1 MGEKME
7 IKIEDVKGK
16 KVRYVE
22 MADGRKLPH
31 MTESA
36 LRMPNSTYELLSES
50 ELSTSLRESISRK
63 VKSTHFTE

>member
-36 LRMPNSTYELLSES
+36 LRMPCPRILSPCV
-50 ELSTSLRESISRK
+50 RRDCKSRRGANM
-63 VKSTHFTE
+63 